1 MNLNSKLNLS
11 LFLFFNLY
19 ISISQAQIKISLD
32 NPKHRFVVGES
43 INFKVSSTNS
53 GEGTYEAYYNPRPNK
68 SAESI
73 IQKGTF
79 NASAGSDALIRLA
92 LNQPGLAFMRVT
104 QNGAS
109 ATVPFTVDPLSIQPI
124 MPEPSDFD
132 EFWQQQ
138 KQLLAAVPMNP
149 QLNQI
154 NSLPNGSKVYILE
167 LGSID
172 NRKVYGYLAVPSGGG
187 TFPAVL
193 TFPPYGNSAFNPD
206 PLVVTDFAEKGKAI
220 SLYLSVHNAPPNTV
234 DNNAYKP
241 DDLTRRDGFYNRLM
255 ILAGLR
261 AIDYLTSRE
270 DFNGS
275 LGVTGNSQ
283 GGGLAL
289 QVAGLDKRVT
299 AVMSLSPSYCEND
312 GERFN
317 RASGFPYYIQAAMG
331 LGLDTNLVIKNMKY
345 YDANY
350 FIKRFR
356 GNLMI
361 LLGYR
366 DEVTPAATQFAAYNQ
381 HREQSTL
388 LHMREFGHNNPWE
401 EYYLGQYAYF
411 NQHLKGFQNNIN
423 FKKQFII
430 NAGDDLEINTNSTQL
445 EGKIIVDESSN
456 NVTNIKWT
464 KIEGPGEANFS
475 SNGSL
480 QTSVT
485 FSQQGTYLLR
495 LTADHDYKITDPN
508 VAMYYTLSDYIIVKV
523 GRVNNACDA
532 DTQKPIF
539 TYCPTNITLTTTE
552 NSAVATWQLP
562 TATDNCGTPSV
573 TSPFSSG
580 QSFVVGTTTVIY
592 TAIDSKGN
600 HATCQFNVLVKKN
613 NACDEDAQKP
623 IFTYCPTNITLT
635 TTENSAIATWQLPT
649 ATDNCGTPSVSSG
662 FSSGQSFVV
671 GTTTVIYTALDSKGN
686 QATCQFNV
694 LVKKNET
701 IPADLSVKLS
711 SNRTEYTPYSDIVFK
726 IILKNLGTLAVS
738 NTKVQF
744 KFPEYMVKNG
754 TETVTGRVTGGWYEW
769 CNDRSHCFLWDV
781 NNLLGL
787 DSAILTLPIY
797 ILKSNES
804 TELTAAISSSTTV
817 DNNKNNNQ
825 STIIITANSKDNG
838 FNPNKD
844 STRLDDTMLLLPT
857 VVDDYFHI
865 DIISTVKDNIE
876 FSIFNSVGIIV
887 FSEWRKVEIGQNILN
902 FETYNLPRD
911 AYFMTAKSKSKRY
924 NPLRFMKF

>member
-1 MNLNSKLNLS
+1 MNSNSKLNLS
-11 LFLFFNLY
+11 LFLFLNLC
-19 ISISQAQIKISLD
+19 IPISQAQIKISLD

-43 INFKVSSTNS
+43 IKFKVSSS
-53 GEGTYEAYYNPRPNK
+53 AYGEGTYEAYYNPRPNK
-68 SAESI
+68 SVESM

-79 NASAGSDALIRLA
+79 NASAGSDGLINLV

-109 ATVPFTVDPLSIQPI
+109 ATVPFVVNPLSIQPI

-187 TFPAVL
+187 TFPAIL
-193 TFPPYGNSAFNPD
+193 TFPPYGNSSFNPD

-220 SLYLSVHNAPPNTV
+220 SLYISVHNAPPNTV

-241 DDLTRRDGFYNRLM
+241 DDLTLRDGFYNRLM
-255 ILAGLR
+255 ILGGLR

-312 GERFN
+312 GERFQ
-317 RASGFPYYIQAAMG
+317 RASGFPYYIQAAIG
-331 LGLDTNLVIKNMKY
+331 LNVDTNVVIKNMKY

-350 FIKRFR
+350 FIKRFK

-381 HREQSTL
+381 HRGQSTL
-388 LHMREFGHNNPWE
+388 LHMRELGHNNPWE
-401 EYYLGQYAYF
+401 EYYLVQYAYF
-411 NQHLKGFQNNIN
+411 NQHLKGFQNNSN
-423 FKKQFII
+423 FKKQFTI
-430 NAGDDLEINTNSTQL
+430 NAGDDLEINTNTAQL
-445 EGKIIVDESSN
+445 VGKIIVDESPN

-464 KIEGPGEANFS
+464 KIEGPGNANFS
-475 SNGSL
+475 NNGSL

-508 VAMYYTLSDYIIVKV
+508 VAMYYTLSDYVSVKV
-523 GRVNNACDA
+523 GQVNNACNG
-532 DTQKPIF
+532 DTQKPVF
-539 TYCPTNITLTTTE
+539 TYCPTSITLTTAE

-573 TSPFSSG
+573 SSSFSSG
-580 QSFVVGTTTVIY
+580 QSFAVGTTTVIY
-592 TAIDSKGN
+592 TAS
-600 HATCQFNVLVKKN
+600 
-613 NACDEDAQKP
+613 
-623 IFTYCPTNITLT
+623 
-635 TTENSAIATWQLPT
+635 
-649 ATDNCGTPSVSSG
+649 
-662 FSSGQSFVV
+662 
-671 GTTTVIYTALDSKGN
+671 DSKGN

-694 LVKKNET
+694 SVKKNET
-701 IPADLSVKLS
+701 PVADLSVKIT
-711 SNRTEYTPYSDIVFK
+711 SNKTEYTSYSDIVFK
-726 IILKNLGTLAVS
+726 ILLKNLGTLPVS

-744 KFPEYMVKNG
+744 KFPEYMAKNG
-754 TETVTGRVTGGWYEW
+754 TETVTGRVAGGWYEW
-769 CNDRSHCFLWDV
+769 CNDGTHCFLWDV

-787 DSAILTLPIY
+787 DSALLTLPMY
-797 ILKSNES
+797 IFKSNDPIVLS
-804 TELTAAISSSTTV
+804 AAILSSTTV

-825 STIIITANSKDNG
+825 FTITINPNTKNNG
-838 FNPNKD
+838 SNTNKD
-844 STRLDDTMLLLPT
+844 STRLDNTMLLLPT
-857 VVDDYFHI
+857 VVDDYFRI
-865 DIISTVKDNIE
+865 EMNSTVKDNIE
-876 FSIFNSVGIIV
+876 FDIFNSLGIIV
-887 FSEWRKVEIGQNILN
+887 FSQWRKIEIGQNVLN

-911 AYFMTAKSKSKRY
+911 AYFIVAKSQLKRY
-924 NPLRFMKF
+924 NSLRFMKF

>member
-1 MNLNSKLNLS
+1 MNIKSKLNL
-11 LFLFFNLY
+11 FIFFFFNLFT
-19 ISISQAQIKISLD
+19 SISQAQLKVSLD
-32 NPKHRFVVGES
+32 NPKHRFAVGET
-43 INFKVSSTNS
+43 INFKVSSNNS
-53 GEGTYEAYYNPRPNK
+53 GEGTYEVYYNPRPNK
-68 SAESI
+68 SAESL
-73 IQKGTF
+73 IQKGIF
-79 NASAGSDALIRLA
+79 NASAGSDGLISLA
-92 LNQPGLAFMRVT
+92 SNQPGLAFMRVT

-132 EFWQQQ
+132 AFWQQQ
-138 KQLLAAVPMNP
+138 KQLLAGVPMNP

-172 NRKVYGYLAVPSGGG
+172 NRKVYGYLAIPSGGG

-193 TFPPYGNSAFNPD
+193 TFPPFGNSAFNPD
-206 PLVVTDFAEKGKAI
+206 PLVVTDFAEKGKAV

-234 DNNAYKP
+234 DNNAYQP
-241 DDLTRRDGFYNRLM
+241 DDLSRRDGFYSRLM

-289 QVAGLDKRVT
+289 QMAGLDKRVT
-299 AVMSLSPSYCEND
+299 AVMSLSPAYSEHD

-317 RASGFPYYIQAAMG
+317 RASGFPYYLQAAIG

-345 YDANY
+345 YDASY
-350 FIKRFR
+350 FIKRFK

-381 HREQSTL
+381 HRRQSTL

-411 NQHLKGFQNNIN
+411 NQHLKGFQNNTN
-423 FKKQFII
+423 FKKQFTI
-430 NAGDDLEINTNSTQL
+430 NAGDDLEINANSAQL
-445 EGKIIVDESSN
+445 EGKIIVDESLG
-456 NVTNIKWT
+456 NVTNIKWS

-480 QTSVT
+480 RTSVN
-485 FSQQGTYLLR
+485 FSREGIYLLR
-495 LTADHDYKITDPN
+495 LTADHDYKIADPN
-508 VAMYYTLSDYIIVKV
+508 VAMYYTLSDYITVKV
-523 GRVNNACDA
+523 GQVNNACEEDA
-532 DTQKPIF
+532 QKPVF
-539 TYCPTNITLTTTE
+539 TYCPPNLTLTTAD

-562 TATDNCGTPSV
+562 KATDNCSTPSV
-573 TSPFSSG
+573 SSTFSSG
-580 QSFVVGTTTVIY
+580 QSFALGTTTVIY
-592 TAIDSKGN
+592 TAS
-600 HATCQFNVLVKKN
+600 
-613 NACDEDAQKP
+613 
-623 IFTYCPTNITLT
+623 
-635 TTENSAIATWQLPT
+635 
-649 ATDNCGTPSVSSG
+649 
-662 FSSGQSFVV
+662 
-671 GTTTVIYTALDSKGN
+671 DSKGN

-701 IPADLSVKLS
+701 SAADLSVRIS
-711 SNRTEYTPYSDIVFK
+711 SNKTEYASYSDIIFK
-726 IILKNLGTLAVS
+726 IVLKNHGALPVS

-744 KFPEYMVKNG
+744 KLPEYMIKGGN
-754 TETVTGRVTGGWYEW
+754 ETVTGRVTGGWHEW
-769 CNDRSHCFLWDV
+769 CNDGSHCFVWDV
-781 NNLLGL
+781 NTLLGL
-787 DSAILTLPIY
+787 DSAMLTLPIY
-797 ILKSNES
+797 ILKASEPI
-804 TELTAAISSSTTV
+804 ELTASILSSTTA

-825 STIIITANSKDNG
+825 AIIKILPNSKDNG

-844 STRLDDTMLLLPT
+844 SARLDDTMLLLPT
-857 VVDDYFHI
+857 IVDDYFQI
-865 DIISTVKDNIE
+865 EMNSTVKDNIE
-876 FSIFNSVGIIV
+876 FNIFNSVGIIV
-887 FSEWRKVEIGQNILN
+887 FSEWRKVEIGQNVLS
-902 FETYNLPRD
+902 FETYNLSRD
-911 AYFMTAKSKSKRY
+911 AYFIVAKSQLKRY
-924 NPLRFMKF
+924 HLLRFMKF